1 MRKAGR
7 QHGFT
12 IIEMLITIAL
22 IAIFAAIA
30 VPSYRALTADNE
42 IIGAL
47 NDFANTLGSA
57 RSEAVARGE
66 TVIVCPSSNV
76 LTASKHNPP
85 ACDSKTADPQQWNV
99 GWISFVD
106 ADGNGYYDASGGD
119 VLLREHGP
127 VASSVTLTSSGGGG
141 AVSNYI
147 GFNRMGFAQPTFG
160 GTTTQLAVQACP
172 KELHRVRGGNV
183 ILTLA
188 GGLSTSSG
196 GCP

>member
-1 MRKAGR
+1 MEKSYR

-12 IIEMLITIAL
+12 LIELLVTIAL

-47 NDFANTLGSA
+47 NDFANTLGAA
-57 RSEAVARGE
+57 RAAAVARGE
-66 TVIVCPSSNV
+66 TVIVCPSSNA
-76 LTASKHNPP
+76 LSATPG
-85 ACDSKTADPQQWNV
+85 CDSQSASPQKWNA

-106 ADGNGYYDASGGD
+106 VDDSGGYNAGD
-119 VLLREHGP
+119 VILRVHGP
-127 VASSVTLTSSGGGG
+127 IADSVSLTSTAGGGT
-141 AVSNYI
+141 VSNYI

-160 GTTTQLAVQACP
+160 GGTTQLAVQACP
-172 KELHRVRGGNV
+172 TQLHRVRGGNV
-183 ILTLA
+183 LLTLA
-188 GGLSTSSG
+188 GGLSTGSG

>member
-1 MRKAGR
+1 MEKPYR

-12 IIEMLITIAL
+12 LIELLVTIAL

-47 NDFANTLGSA
+47 NDFANTLGAA
-57 RSEAVARGE
+57 RAAAVARGE
-66 TVIVCPSSNV
+66 TVIVCPSSNA
-76 LTASKHNPP
+76 LTATPT
-85 ACDSKTADPQQWNV
+85 CDSQTASPQKWNV

-106 ADGNGYYDASGGD
+106 ADDSGSYNAGD
-119 VLLREHGP
+119 VILRVHGP
-127 VASSVTLTSSGGGG
+127 IADNVSLTSTAGGGT
-141 AVSNYI
+141 VSNYI

-160 GTTTQLAVQACP
+160 GGTTELAVQACP
-172 KELHRVRGGNV
+172 TQLHRVRGGNV
-183 ILTLA
+183 LLTLA
-188 GGLSTSSG
+188 GGLSTGSG